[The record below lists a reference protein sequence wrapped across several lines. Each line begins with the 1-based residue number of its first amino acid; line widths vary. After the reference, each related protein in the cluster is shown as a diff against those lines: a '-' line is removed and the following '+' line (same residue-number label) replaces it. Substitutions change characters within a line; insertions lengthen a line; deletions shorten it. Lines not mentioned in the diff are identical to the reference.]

1 MVVCYSGGGYG
12 QQMNPYSNHGGGRG
26 GYGGPPQQQ
35 NRYNQRPQYGQA
47 APQHRHIQQYHTSGG
62 NRDHRVNIHEGVPQ
76 RFKPLPLAIIDLYND
91 LCKFGSK
98 CIFQTEIMV

>member
-1 MVVCYSGGGYG
+1 MVICYSGGGYG

-76 RFKPLPLAIIDLYND
+76 RFKSFPLAIIDPYKLMTCANLTQNVYFRQ
-91 LCKFGSK
+91 K
-98 CIFQTEIMV
+98 